1 MESIKDQLFF
11 QWYEEYSVSLLKY
24 IFAIV
29 HEPQTA
35 EDLLQETFLKVYEKY
50 DSIQDVAKVKS
61 FLFRAAH
68 NTTMDFFR
76 KESKVKKL
84 LNVLKKENVKYPSTE
99 KIVEIKEEGRM
110 LLTAL
115 KRLKPSQ
122 REVFVLRKMK
132 EFSIKETAEI
142 LEWSEAKVKTTL
154 HRATNNLE
162 KFLLMEDE
170 TIEWST
176 TVSL

>member
-1 MESIKDQLFF
+1 MEPIKDQLFY

-24 IFAIV
+24 IYSIV
-29 HEPQTA
+29 QEPKTA

-50 DSIQDVAKVKS
+50 DSIQDKQRVKS
-61 FLFRAAH
+61 FLFRSAH

-84 LNVLKKENVKYPSTE
+84 LNVLKRENDKVPSTE

-110 LLTAL
+110 ILKAL

-122 REVFVLRKMK
+122 RDVFVLRKIK
-132 EFSIKETAEI
+132 GFSIRETAEI
-142 LEWSEAKVKTTL
+142 LDWSEAKVKTTL
-154 HRATNNLE
+154 HRATKTLE
-162 KFLLMEDE
+162 KYLLMEDE
-170 TIEWST
+170 AIEWSS
-176 TVSL
+176 TVRL